1 VVLDRAAAV
10 VDGDVVEENDEHEDA
25 NADDVGSDTELHV
38 VMSADKESVKTP
50 VAMDDDIPLADEGDE
65 TMTMMGSTPRPA
77 QPLPREEPPE
87 DAEEKARLIAHVLEL
102 QDTLDDLSQ
111 RVECVK
117 EESVKLRS
125 ENQVLGQYIQNL
137 MASSSVFQSSTPAP

>member
-1 VVLDRAAAV
+1 PILLPLSSVFIVLQSFIIFF
-10 VDGDVVEENDEHEDA
+10 
-25 NADDVGSDTELHV
+25 AD
-38 VMSADKESVKTP
+38 MSAGNESAKTP
-50 VAMDDDIPLADEGDE
+50 VSVGDEFPLADEGED
-65 TMTMMGSTPRPA
+65 TIKVVGRTPRPA

-137 MASSSVFQSSTPAP
+137 MASSSVFQSSTPAPKGDLYDW